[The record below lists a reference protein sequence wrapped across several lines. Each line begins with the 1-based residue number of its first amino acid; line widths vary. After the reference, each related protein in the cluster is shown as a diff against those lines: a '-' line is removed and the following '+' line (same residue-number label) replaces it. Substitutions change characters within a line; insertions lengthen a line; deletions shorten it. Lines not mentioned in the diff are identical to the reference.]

1 MKIICT
7 LNLNI
12 CISTVEFLKMAG
24 NDTVNPEVLYHFR
37 KSQIPMIHN
46 DEYVITCEV
55 HSWLTC
61 PRLQVLLP
69 KKRLN
74 WLFSDICTK
83 SSCLPGTE
91 HFNLVKHCI
100 QHPYDSNNRLYTLG
114 SCFSVVSMEIT
125 PLPLPSYSAGSVGQ
139 ISHHWTEFCL
149 VELPTASRRPSSL
162 PHLPCLPSFK
172 LTPKNICELSEWHEA
187 AARLHLPQPA
197 ARTPCIQL
205 HPSHPGCW

>member
-1 MKIICT
+1 MKIICA

-24 NDTVNPEVLYHFR
+24 NDTVTPVVLYHFR
-37 KSQIPMIHN
+37 KSQILMIHN
-46 DEYVITCEV
+46 DKYVITCEV
-55 HSWLTC
+55 HSQLTC
-61 PRLQVLLP
+61 PCLQVLLP

-100 QHPYDSNNRLYTLG
+100 QHPYDSNNQLYTLG

-125 PLPLPSYSAGSVGQ
+125 ALPSQGHQITTIRGLLLMRTDKLIFLGS
-139 ISHHWTEFCL
+139 SNLMFHLLNEFL
-149 VELPTASRRPSSL
+149 IE
-162 PHLPCLPSFK
+162 
-172 LTPKNICELSEWHEA
+172 
-187 AARLHLPQPA
+187 
-197 ARTPCIQL
+197 CIIFLQYI
-205 HPSHPGCW
+205 